1 MREDTKI
8 AEPPQLDRAKL
19 LGFRNLLP
27 VAEDSTDLRESSEIL
42 FNKKGSEA
50 GVAA

>member
-1 MREDTKI
+1 MRQDTKT

-27 VAEDSTDLRESSEIL
+27 VSKDGTDLRESSEIA
-42 FNKKGSEA
+42 FNKKGTES
-50 GVAA
+50 AA